1 MAMAAALKP
10 EWSKPGVI
18 LFAAEVPAN
27 EEAFAYALAQAIESQ
42 ATLVLFHAW
51 QAPFAGGSSILG
63 QDAGV
68 GADLVASLGYI
79 EPASLQRAEARALAP
94 LACRARAAGVHCR
107 VVVRQGDAA
116 DQILEAARETGAGR
130 IVVGTHA
137 RGHIGKLLIGS
148 VAESVLRRAHVP
160 VLIVGPEVTGAPA
173 GILDPRIVLCAVSRM
188 ETGAPVVAFA
198 AEIADRLHARLILQ
212 HVIRA
217 QECKDVLAHHCVGE
231 MEGQLVEM
239 VPMRLRQKVHPQPVV
254 VPGEPAQKL
263 IDQSRA
269 LNADLIVMGAYGAST
284 FSAISRHGV
293 VYRVMAEAQCPVL
306 ALSPAVLETGGA
318 KVKFVEFSETYLA
331 GVI

>member
-1 MAMAAALKP
+1 MAAVLRP

-27 EEAFAYALAQAIESQ
+27 EEAFCYALAQAVESQ

-51 QAPFAGGSSILG
+51 EMPSISGSSSAG

-68 GADLVASLGYI
+68 GAELVASLEYI
-79 EPASLQRAEARALAP
+79 EPGSLQRAETRALAP
-94 LACRARAAGVHCR
+94 LARRARAAGVHCR
-107 VVVRQGDAA
+107 VVVRQGNAA
-116 DQILEAARETGAGR
+116 DEILEAARETGAGR

-137 RGHIGKLLIGS
+137 LGHIGKLLIGS

-160 VLIVGPEVTGAPA
+160 VLIVGPEVTGHPPQ
-173 GILDPRIVLCAVSRM
+173 GFGPRIVLCAVSHVA
-188 ETGAPVVAFA
+188 TGAPVVAFA
-198 AEIADRLHARLILQ
+198 AEVADKLHARLILQ
-212 HVIRA
+212 HVIRD
-217 QECKDVLAHHCVGE
+217 QECKDVLARRCVGE
-231 MEGQLVEM
+231 IESLMIDM

-254 VPGEPAQKL
+254 TPGEPAQKL

-269 LNADLIVMGAYGAST
+269 LNADLIVMGAYGASA

-318 KVKFVEFSETYLA
+318 KVKFIEFSETYLA